1 VLTRRSFLATVGA
14 LATAAACRKSGPAQQ
29 AASQTTRRRLDRIGI
44 QLYSVRTEMQ
54 RDMPGTLARLAQ
66 IGYKEVEFAGYNAQ
80 GRRWSNQELRGLLS
94 KYGLTAIGSHVS
106 YTSAS
111 YSFRATY
118 EMVRDNFD
126 KTADDAQAVGHQF
139 LTVPFLGNAERVSA
153 TSWRK
158 VAADFNR
165 AGERAKARGMRF
177 SYHNHDFEFKS
188 VDGIL
193 PFDLLLAETDPSLVS
208 FQMDVYWT
216 TMAGGDP
223 LAYFR
228 QHPARFSSLH
238 IKDSAGPPDH
248 KQTDVGAGTID
259 FAAIFRLDASQ
270 QSSVK
275 HAFVEH
281 DQPPDPM
288 AFAKASFDYLS
299 RLEY

>member
-1 VLTRRSFLATVGA
+1 VLTRRTFLATVGA

-66 IGYKEVEFAGYNAQ
+66 IGYKEVEFAGYFRRTPAEVKAMLAQ
-80 GRRWSNQELRGLLS
+80 NGLAAPS
-94 KYGLTAIGSHVS
+94 THV
-106 YTSAS
+106 
-111 YSFRATY
+111 TY
-118 EMVRDNFD
+118 ETVRDNFD

-153 TSWRK
+153 ASWRK
-158 VAADFNR
+158 VAADFNK

-177 SYHNHDFEFKS
+177 SYHNHDFEFKR

-228 QHPARFSSLH
+228 QHPTRFSSLH

-288 AFAKASFDYLS
+288 AFAKASFDNLS
-299 RLEY
+299 QLEY